1 MSTSDKSNDTMANGE
16 YRASLGFDA
25 LPGVVSVYDIEIKKE
40 DKPLVVPVTALLT
53 KMKGADQTTLTQ
65 IFGRPVIDLFSD
77 ESEED
82 DDFLPKKKRKM
93 SIKQECKIIT
103 PTKLVIC
110 DRTFAQKGDLVTST
124 AAELNHPRLL
134 FDDIDP
140 GYVFHGHV
148 TATDR
153 TTVDVIWSTVE
164 FGHRQA
170 KVAKQNKKKQ
180 FRGIGCV
187 SRKLVRIVAKYDS
200 ENLDKLNH
208 FLKAAIYAEFFF
220 TQKVGWKRIHNR
232 TAD

>member
-1 MSTSDKSNDTMANGE
+1 MSTSDQSNDTMAKGQ

-25 LPGVVSVYDIEIKKE
+25 LPGVVSVYDIEIKKKE
-40 DKPLVVPVTALLT
+40 DKPLIVPVTAIIK
-53 KMKGADQTTLTQ
+53 KMKGADQKTLTQ
-65 IFGRPVIDLFSD
+65 IFGRQVIDLSSD
-77 ESEED
+77 ESED
-82 DDFLPKKKRKM
+82 DEDFLPKKKRKM
-93 SIKQECKIIT
+93 SIKQEYKVIT

-124 AAELNHPRLL
+124 AAELRHPRLL

-170 KVAKQNKKKQ
+170 KVAKQN
-180 FRGIGCV
+180 
-187 SRKLVRIVAKYDS
+187 
-200 ENLDKLNH
+200 
-208 FLKAAIYAEFFF
+208 
-220 TQKVGWKRIHNR
+220 
-232 TAD
+232 